1 MIMPEYTAEQFAQKA
16 FEYNLLDA
24 RQLESIWGE
33 FGTHNVS
40 FDEFRSHLLRKEL
53 MTNYQIDRILSGER
67 NGYYYGEYKVLYMIG
82 AGSFARVYRAVNR
95 VTGKVVAV
103 KSLRKRY
110 RDDAQQTEQFL
121 REGEMGATLRHPNI
135 VPIYEVHNE
144 RRQPFLVLEFIEGR
158 SLREFVKVRRKLEPL
173 EAIKLIKDI
182 VAGLAYAAERGIT
195 HRDLKMSNVLITSR
209 GQAKVLDFGLAAG
222 QKMHDEDEDC
232 PNPRAID
239 YAALER
245 ATGVRRDDP
254 RSDIYFVGCILYNML
269 TGVPPLYETRDRLL
283 RLSVQRFHDIKP
295 ITDLEPNLPRLVAM
309 VVNKAMELAP
319 ERRYGTMREMLIELE
334 AVERRLVAG
343 ETHSEANGDGVD
355 LRPKGPV
362 MEGLNRT
369 VMLIEA
375 NAGMQDLLRDKLKAH
390 GYRVLIVSDP
400 GRGLARFNGTQH
412 VADVVVFSGLEI
424 GVAAVDAFNRFG
436 VDEVTRDIP
445 AILLLDQKQQSFA
458 KQAQLGPHR
467 VIMSMPLKVKDLR
480 ATLMKLLMQ
489 EASPQQ

>member
-1 MIMPEYTAEQFAQKA
+1 MPELTAEQFAQKA
-16 FEYNLLDA
+16 FEFNLLDA

-40 FDEFRSHLLRKEL
+40 FEDFRSHVLRKEL
-53 MTNYQIDRILSGER
+53 MTNYQVDRVLSGER
-67 NGYYYGEYKVLYMIG
+67 SGYYYGDYKVQYMIG

-95 VTGKVVAV
+95 VNGKVFAI

-121 REGEMGATLRHPNI
+121 REGQMGATLRHPNI

-144 RRQPFLVLEFIEGR
+144 RRQPYLVLEFIEGR

-173 EAIKLIKDI
+173 EALKLTKDI
-182 VAGLAYAAERGIT
+182 VSGLAYAAERNIT

-254 RSDIYFVGCILYNML
+254 RSDVYFVGCIFYNML

-283 RLSVQRFHDIKP
+283 RLSTQRFYDIKP
-295 ITDLEPNLPRLVAM
+295 ITDLEPTLPRLVAM
-309 VVNKAMELAP
+309 VVNKAMEMAP
-319 ERRYGTMREMLIELE
+319 DRRYASQREMLIEME
-334 AVERRLVAG
+334 AVERRLLAG
-343 ETHSEANGDGVD
+343 ETGNELPSDGAD

-362 MEGLNRT
+362 MEGVNRT

-400 GRGLARFNGTQH
+400 DRGTSRFTGTQH
-412 VADVVVFSGLEI
+412 VADVVVFSALDI
-424 GVAAVDAFNRFG
+424 GAAAVDAFNRFG
-436 VDEVTRDIP
+436 NDEVTREMP
-445 AILLLDQKQQSFA
+445 AILLLDQKQQAFA
-458 KQAQLGPHR
+458 RDAQLAPHR

-480 ATLMKLLMQ
+480 TTLMKLLMQ
-489 EASPQQ
+489 EPSPQQ